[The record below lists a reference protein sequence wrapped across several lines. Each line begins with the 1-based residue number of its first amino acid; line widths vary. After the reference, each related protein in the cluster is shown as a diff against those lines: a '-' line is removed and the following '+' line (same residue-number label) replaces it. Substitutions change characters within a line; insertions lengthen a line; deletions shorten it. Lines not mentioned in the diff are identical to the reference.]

1 MAISERVRWG
11 LAGYGDLSRNRLVNA
26 LNTKQSRLEVIWGRQ
41 LSKVQAFAEEHG
53 IPRATDDL
61 ETLMKDV
68 DAIYVAT
75 PVNSHVPIVEK
86 ALSNNLHVIVEKPLS
101 PLVHSTNHLLQIT
114 AAKDVRV
121 AVAYYRRLM
130 PAAQYVKSLLSSQA
144 LGRLHRV
151 KVELRSLFAPNA
163 SDAKKWRCNP
173 AVAGAGVIADVG
185 SHRLDLLCWFFGKP
199 KMLKA
204 CLQNFFPEGCERVA
218 QVELLWHHDISADC
232 HFSWNDN
239 TSIDF
244 MQFHFEHGLLVWSP
258 LDAGYLRFCG
268 EQQTWEK
275 HLPPIANPHA
285 ALVFAFCEE
294 LPSCSVSE
302 AILVDRIIEAAVES
316 HRTGGNWINLGE
328 DCTN

>member
-1 MAISERVRWG
+1 MAISKGVRWG

-26 LNTKQSRLEVIWGRQ
+26 LNTKQSCLEVIWGRQ
-41 LSKVQAFAEEHG
+41 LLKAQAFAEEYK
-53 IPRATDDL
+53 IARATDNL
-61 ETLMKDV
+61 ETLMTDV

-75 PVNSHVPIVEK
+75 PVISHVPLVEM
-86 ALSNNLHVIVEKPLS
+86 ALSKNLHVIVEKPLS
-101 PLVHSTNHLLQIT
+101 PLLHPSTHLPQIT
-114 AAKDVRV
+114 AAKDVKV

-151 KVELRSLFAPNA
+151 VVEFRSLFAPTA
-163 SDAKKWRCNP
+163 SDAKKWRCDP

-204 CLQNFFPEGCERVA
+204 YLKDFFPEGCERVA
-218 QVELLWHHDISADC
+218 QVELCWHHDISADC
-232 HFSWNDN
+232 HFSWNDH

-244 MQFHFEHGLLVWSP
+244 MQFHFEHGQLLWSP

-275 HLPPIANPHA
+275 HLPPVANPHA
-285 ALVFAFCEE
+285 ALVSAFCEE
-294 LPSCSVSE
+294 LPCCFVSE
-302 AILVDRIIEAAVES
+302 AILVDQIIEAAVES
-316 HRTGGNWINLGE
+316 HRTGGDWINLGE